1 MADFRHKSHRLRHW
15 LGIWLPIW
23 VTIGGPFTLVAVTP
37 WAAHGQMHHVDAPE
51 RVTRAV
57 GVYEWTGDLAK
68 PTAARFVPVSL
79 FIDGHLE
86 DAGLYLARPV
96 PFALQAGD
104 VYALE
109 HAGEPEGLLDL
120 DYAQHVVT
128 GQALQ
133 DDDPAGAWYGYG
145 KFSPAAAPKLNPLQ
159 PSSHVPVIQ
168 SNGAS
173 PAAKDE
179 SGPHMSRR
187 GQPSTP
193 ASGSGANAPGT
204 ANAGSGGQAKDSG
217 TGGTAGTN
225 GTGTN
230 ASTPASDDDTD
241 RPTLRHRDPS
251 QDATRRRE
259 YGNGSKGK
267 QASVTAAGPAP
278 GDDPDRPV
286 LGRSQAADAGT
297 PPLTGLPAGLQQ
309 AVAVSDSAHRDGHD
323 FARAWDSPAERRET
337 LAALEALARPRLT
350 RYLAENRL
358 APSRGPLPV
367 ETGEAV
373 AAPTNPSGSPGSSST
388 ANATASPNSTP
399 APAVPAPPSADE
411 ADAATPPRLQR
422 GVPSQYGAPGTPN
435 TDVRT
440 PKADIPTP
448 KPVTHPPAAAT
459 NLTRP
464 TPHRPATLA
473 ARQPVAT
480 LALQQAEVTGYSLT
494 YGGLP
499 TFVYIAAASVASSPA
514 PAAART
520 TGRTSA
526 GATAASRP
534 AARPS
539 TGSPATAKLAT
550 AGPAVGSPAAVYVT
564 LVAQRLPSGE
574 LQIALSNVTDSLHLD
589 RGPRLRLVDAVDPD
603 DSHRASLLFELRGA
617 ASRQFALYRLTSAE
631 AEQTFTTGSIE

>member
-1 MADFRHKSHRLRHW
+1 MGDFRLKSLRLQSW
-15 LGIWLPIW
+15 LCGC
-23 VTIGGPFTLVAVTP
+23 GPLTLVVMS

-79 FIDGHLE
+79 FIDGHLQ

-109 HAGEPEGLLDL
+109 HAGEPEGLFDL

-133 DDDPAGAWYGYG
+133 DNDSAGAWYGYG
-145 KFSPAAAPKLNPLQ
+145 KFSPAAVPKLNPLY
-159 PSSHVPVIQ
+159 PSGHVPVIQ
-168 SNGAS
+168 SNGVS

-179 SGPHMSRR
+179 GSGPHMSRR
-187 GQPSTP
+187 GQPSST
-193 ASGSGANAPGT
+193 GGDIGVNAPGT
-204 ANAGSGGQAKDSG
+204 ANSGSSGQAKDSG
-217 TGGTAGTN
+217 TATGSAGT
-225 GTGTN
+225 TGTT

-251 QDATRRRE
+251 QDTARRRE
-259 YGNGSKGK
+259 YGSNGSKSSKGN

-337 LAALEALARPRLT
+337 LAALEALARPRLI

-358 APSRGPLPV
+358 APSRGLLPT

-373 AAPTNPSGSPGSSST
+373 AAPTNPSGNPGSSSA
-388 ANATASPNSTP
+388 ANVPASPNSRPALAAP
-399 APAVPAPPSADE
+399 APSSAEE
-411 ADAATPPRLQR
+411 ADGPTPPRLQR
-422 GVPSQYGAPGTPN
+422 GVPSQYQAP
-435 TDVRT
+435 DT
-440 PKADIPTP
+440 PKTDIPTP
-448 KPVTHPPAAAT
+448 KPVTHPPAVVT
-459 NLTRP
+459 NPTRP
-464 TPHRPATLA
+464 TAHRPAIPA

-499 TFVYIAAASVASSPA
+499 TFVYTAAASVASSPA
-514 PAAART
+514 PIATRT
-520 TGRTSA
+520 AGRPAA

-534 AARPS
+534 AARLSAANP
-539 TGSPATAKLAT
+539 TAANPAAASPAAAS
-550 AGPAVGSPAAVYVT
+550 PAVGIPAAVYVT

-631 AEQTFTTGSIE
+631 AEQTFTTASIE